1 MRGGSR
7 QGSGRPYVK
16 DSERKVPIGF
26 GARLSMIR
34 DIDTEVHKLG
44 LPSRSEWLRRI
55 VTEAL
60 GETNEKPA
68 KKKPKAKKASPKKAT
83 KKKKARPKAA
93 KAPTPPRYQSV
104 EPSVSNNPVSGMLGE

>member
-7 QGSGRPYVK
+7 QGSGRPHVK

-68 KKKPKAKKASPKKAT
+68 KKAKKASPRKAT

-104 EPSVSNNPVSGMLGE
+104 EPPLSNNPVSGMLGE